1 MILGR
6 YRELGRAM
14 DAEKWVGITP
24 QAVEAARKQVGVCGK
39 CEAVC
44 QPEVPAIA
52 NRQSVTPLPCR

>member
-24 QAVEAARKQVGVCGK
+24 EAVEAARKQVGVCGE

-44 QPEVPAIA
+44 QRKCRRV
-52 NRQSVTPLPCR
+52 RQAMLRRKA